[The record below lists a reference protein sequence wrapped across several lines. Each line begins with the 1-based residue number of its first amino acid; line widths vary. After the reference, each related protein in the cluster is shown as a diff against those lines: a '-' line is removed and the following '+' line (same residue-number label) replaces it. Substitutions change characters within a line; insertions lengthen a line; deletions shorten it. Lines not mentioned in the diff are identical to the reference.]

1 MATLAEINKT
11 LLEQNK
17 SLQSTSEGVK
27 TLSRSLVPFVKGQ
40 KGSML
45 DDLEERR
52 EKKSGVSFLSA
63 AGGAVRTTGQR
74 AGKAIRD
81 FKLPQLPP
89 LSTLL
94 NPIALGALA
103 TTFLS
108 RFLGK
113 LTKGG
118 LLAFFAEE
126 IAEFVVG
133 DFASDALKKQLTQGL
148 TFAGAGL
155 IFGPRVALLSGLV
168 GFFLK
173 DPGQVFDKLKEI
185 TSSQTFENIRT
196 YIQDVIVSGLDGLLL
211 LMQPGGIFKVF
222 EEGLVKETLVA
233 LGLLATAVATIF
245 PVGGMFKIA
254 GLALWFGGKIK
265 DALVGL
271 GSLALAINRSG
282 ATGFGSGVNAG
293 GRGKAEILTTKAGRQ
308 YVRYTAPDGTKTTS
322 FSRRDIQRAQNM
334 RGGALGRMLRFGARG
349 AMFLGPG
356 LVTLL
361 ATAGFVA
368 AGAGVLF
375 AGGQL
380 AKLASDSI
388 QNSAFAQFLKGPVD
402 PLDQAKADRDQR
414 IKKAGSLFRSTFGLN
429 KEGDITKLSTIEQM
443 QMDKILNKMEKNIPL
458 TSDEQGFLNM
468 RNLETSKVL
477 SGARLVTLA
486 EAMSLR
492 EEGAFRSNPGL
503 ERAMMGN
510 MSIDQSINNLSN
522 QQVNMLNTLISTD
535 NMGVATNG

>member
-17 SLQSTSEGVK
+17 SLQSTSDGVK
-27 TLSRSLVPFVKGQ
+27 TLSNSLVPFVKGQ

-63 AGGAVRTTGQR
+63 AGGAIRTTGQR
-74 AGKAIRD
+74 AGKAVRD

-108 RFLGK
+108 KFLGK

-126 IAEFVVG
+126 IAEFIVG

-155 IFGPRVALLSGLV
+155 IFGPRVALLAGLV
-168 GFFLK
+168 GFFLQ
-173 DPGQVFDKLKEI
+173 DPGKVFDKLKEI
-185 TSSQTFENIRT
+185 VTSQSFENIRK

-222 EEGLVKETLVA
+222 ENGLVKETLVA

-254 GLALWFGGKIK
+254 GLGLWFGGKIK

-271 GSLALAINRSG
+271 GKLALAINASG
-282 ATGFGSGVNAG
+282 ATGFGSGVNSVPVD
-293 GRGKAEILTTKAGRQ
+293 RPTRPRQ
-308 YVRYTAPDGTKTTS
+308 KPRINIGNLLKLGA
-322 FSRRDIQRAQNM
+322 
-334 RGGALGRMLRFGARG
+334 GGALIAGTALTTMLSA
-349 AMFLGPG
+349 
-356 LVTLL
+356 
-361 ATAGFVA
+361 AGFVL
-368 AGAGVLF
+368 AGGTVLF
-375 AGGQL
+375 AGGKIAQSL
-380 AKLASDSI
+380 SEKI
-388 QNSAFAQFLKGPVD
+388 QESKFAQFLKGD
-402 PLDQAKADRDQR
+402 PSKKTSDPDKEALAMKVAGLQGLIGGNPFLQANENRFRLLENKVQSGTASEFETEDYMRRLNQRQRLSAARENINLTEFVRARNEGTLIDAGLARAAFGMTNLSDNSVNQR
-414 IKKAGSLFRSTFGLN
+414 IDN
-429 KEGDITKLSTIEQM
+429 
-443 QMDKILNKMEKNIPL
+443 
-458 TSDEQGFLNM
+458 NM
-468 RNLETSKVL
+468 
-477 SGARLVTLA
+477 
-486 EAMSLR
+486 
-492 EEGAFRSNPGL
+492 
-503 ERAMMGN
+503 N
-510 MSIDQSINNLSN
+510 M
-522 QQVNMLNTLISTD
+522 ISTLQSAD
-535 NMGVATNG
+535 ALNFATNQ